1 MNNKEKKN
9 KKIIERLIGS
19 FIEKNII
26 DNIDKNDVQ
35 LILDYLNGNLTKKE
49 KSKVEKRLL
58 IDDDF
63 NFLLDITKF
72 ETSRKRPGRLL
83 YHYLLKAKLFFRRAK
98 TKTSQSKNEEDEWI
112 SGMEPV
118 IASPMIASRT
128 LVSYLAPA
136 LSVGMII
143 VLF

>member
-9 KKIIERLIGS
+9 KKIIERLVGS

-26 DNIDKNDVQ
+26 DNIDKDDVQ

-58 IDDDF
+58 VDDDF

-72 ETSRKRPGRLL
+72 ETSRKKPGRLL
-83 YHYLLKAKLFFRRAK
+83 YHYLLKHLLCHSEF
-98 TKTSQSKNEEDEWI
+98 Q
-112 SGMEPV
+112 
-118 IASPMIASRT
+118 
-128 LVSYLAPA
+128 
-136 LSVGMII
+136 I
-143 VLF
+143 VNLILNLLNIYSL

>member
-49 KSKVEKRLL
+49 KRKVEKRLL
-58 IDDDF
+58 VDDDF

-72 ETSRKRPGRLL
+72 DRKN
-83 YHYLLKAKLFFRRAK
+83 FRNLDVFNR
-98 TKTSQSKNEEDEWI
+98 I
-112 SGMEPV
+112 
-118 IASPMIASRT
+118 
-128 LVSYLAPA
+128 
-136 LSVGMII
+136 
-143 VLF
+143 